1 MTRAARFSYFFLIA
15 VIVLAAAIHLATPLV
30 TVLFSYFALRKLYF
44 GKRKWLSLV
53 LFFVAA
59 AATLY
64 GLGFLIRQAFIAF
77 PKIASESIPPFI
89 AYAQSHGIELPFSD
103 LDSLKIG
110 RASCRERG

>member
-53 LFFVAA
+53 LFFVVVS
-59 AATLY
+59 ATLY
-64 GLGFLIRQAFIAF
+64 AWVFLSDRR
-77 PKIASESIPPFI
+77 S
-89 AYAQSHGIELPFSD
+89 LPFPRSQRNRFHR
-103 LDSLKIG
+103 LLHMRKATGST
-110 RASCRERG
+110 SPFQTWTV